1 MGEWQMG
8 YKEDFKGCIME
19 CFDVK
24 LIVAL
29 FATLFIW
36 IFIHGFSKNSYGI
49 MQLIAVVP
57 IIIYIAYIA
66 KVVYEANNVEFI
78 VKDGVI
84 TKHDIKKDKILNK
97 YVANRD
103 FNFIEI
109 VKKRGISRFNIKHLQ
124 DTSSPEL
131 VDRIT
136 VTYGTDDEL
145 YNDIKKMLG
154 YKEDKYSVSIER
166 SKSNRKDNVSKI
178 IFTVIALGFVYFILS
193 NSRNLIFCIPMLLV
207 FILVLISYIIGVKKM
222 GKTVTSTITNIG
234 VLIEFGN
241 FSELLLKDGI
251 NMMEIKSG
259 KETDD
264 IEIHKSVWHSTDSD
278 GNDCTDHFNL
288 FIEGVEKYDTDR
300 VADMISELK
309 R

>member
-1 MGEWQMG
+1 MG

-24 LIVAL
+24 LILAL
-29 FATLFIW
+29 FLTLFIW
-36 IFIHGFSKNSYGI
+36 IFIYGYSKNGCGI
-49 MQLIAVVP
+49 MQLIAIVP
-57 IIIYIAYIA
+57 IILYIAYIA
-66 KVVYEANNVEFI
+66 KVAYEANNVEFI
-78 VKDGVI
+78 IKDGVI
-84 TKHDIKKDKILNK
+84 TKHDIKKDKILNR

-109 VKKRGISRFNIKHLQ
+109 VKKRGISRFNIKCLK
-124 DTSSPEL
+124 DRSEPKL

-145 YNDIKKMLG
+145 YDDIKKMLG

-178 IFTVIALGFVYFILS
+178 IFTAIALGFVYFILS
-193 NSRNLIFCIPMLLV
+193 NPRNLIFCIPMLLV
-207 FILVLISYIIGVKKM
+207 FILVIISYIIGIKKM
-222 GKTVTSTITNIG
+222 GKTVTTTITNVG

-241 FSELLLKDGI
+241 ISELLLKNGI

-264 IEIHKSVWHSTDSD
+264 IEIHKSVWRTTDSD
-278 GNDCTDHFNL
+278 GNDHTDYFDL
-288 FIEGVEKYDTDR
+288 YIEGVEKYDTDR

-309 R
+309 M